1 MDTKRKLS
9 AIVVG
14 ALVTGGLAFGG
25 ASAAQAAG
33 PNHNVG
39 PFQTKSECNA
49 KKAQYVSSWTKIS
62 QNCTHYKKQGGFT
75 AEGWYF
81 HYRSVV

>member
-1 MDTKRKLS
+1 MTCSPDHKSRVL
-9 AIVVG
+9 VRG
-14 ALVTGGLAFGG
+14 ATFGW
-25 ASAAQAAG
+25 ASAVQAAG

-39 PFQTKSECNA
+39 PFLTKSACNA

-62 QNCTHYKKQGGFT
+62 QNCTYDKKQGGFT

-81 HYRSVV
+81 HFRGAC